1 MMSKSVTTI
10 EPIHPGEVLAHEFME
25 PLGIS
30 ANKLA
35 KHIEVPTN
43 RITGII
49 NGQRGISGDTAL
61 RLSKAFGTTAEFW
74 INLQGHYE
82 LECAKDATGAT
93 ILSIE
98 RFVA

>member
-1 MMSKSVTTI
+1 MSKSVTTI

-35 KHIEVPTN
+35 NHIEVPTN

-49 NGQRGISGDTAL
+49 NGQRGITGDTAL

-74 INLQGHYE
+74 VNLQGYYD

-93 ILSIE
+93 IQSIE
-98 RFVA
+98 QFAA